1 MRQGSRGKGSRGRGT
16 INYCPMPNSQFSIPM
31 NKPDPNRVLRRLPI
45 VVGGLGAVLLLI
57 NRLLTPELTQSQSR
71 GDVVGVI
78 LSAVLI
84 LTGLIWQQVQPR
96 SPDIVELIGEEGFV
110 LAADLPE
117 TVKTELAWASH
128 LLLTNTV
135 TRSLVVYY
143 QGKVLL
149 RRGILGTKSEVVPG
163 VILKQ
168 VLEKQKPIYL
178 VALKIY
184 PGRLEFDYLPEN
196 TQGVICQPIG
206 NQGALILGANAPRSY
221 TKQDENWIA
230 GIADKLAVTLST

>member
-1 MRQGSRGKGSRGRGT
+1 MA
-16 INYCPMPNSQFSIPM
+16 
-31 NKPDPNRVLRRLPI
+31 KPDPNLVLRRLPL
-45 VVGGLGAVLLLI
+45 VVGGLGAVLLLA
-57 NRLLTPELTQSQSR
+57 NRLLTPQLTESQAR
-71 GDVVGVI
+71 GDVLGVI

-96 SPDIVELIGEEGFV
+96 SPEVVKLMGEEGFE

-143 QGKVLL
+143 EGKVLL
-149 RRGILGTKSEVVPG
+149 RRGILGNKSEVIPG
-163 VILKQ
+163 PIIKR
-168 VLEKQKPIYL
+168 VLETQKAIYL
-178 VALKIY
+178 VALKVY
-184 PGRLEFDYLPEN
+184 PGKIEFDYLPEN

-206 NQGALILGANAPRSY
+206 DKGVLILAANAPRSY

-230 GIADKLAVTLST
+230 GIADKLAVTLQE